1 MTSGARRHTHPHA
14 ACLHATAVATA
25 AIANLS
31 QMSPEFLVPL
41 MTRDLTFLAQAP
53 SCGPRHP
60 TGARQ
65 LEFHWK
71 RGRWPTFLLFMAS
84 TALTFLPNGRVSHS
98 YAGFLAHTTLFMRC
112 SRCSALAASST
123 LMVSVAWFTLDLVI
137 VDNETNLGGN
147 GSNSSSSSSSAAAA
161 RQPRSSAA
169 AEAGAEGAAGAEERR
184 PRRRRERRRRVV
196 CAPLCLASY
205 SDTHGT
211 CTRRLR
217 VITLVVRRRCVAHRR
232 AVRIASRWTVFA

>member
-1 MTSGARRHTHPHA
+1 MLAQSTASPERRVTHSLGRSADSTPLSAPRTGGRRPRCRRGSRVATGARRHTHPHA

-25 AIANLS
+25 AIAILS
-31 QMSPEFLVPL
+31 QLQPEFLVPL

-84 TALTFLPNGRVSHS
+84 TALTFLPNGRVSPS

-123 LMVSVAWFTLDLVI
+123 LMVSMAWFTLDLVM
-137 VDNETNLGGN
+137 VLGG
-147 GSNSSSSSSSAAAA
+147 
-161 RQPRSSAA
+161 
-169 AEAGAEGAAGAEERR
+169 
-184 PRRRRERRRRVV
+184 
-196 CAPLCLASY
+196 
-205 SDTHGT
+205 
-211 CTRRLR
+211 
-217 VITLVVRRRCVAHRR
+217 
-232 AVRIASRWTVFA
+232 